1 MITIIRVH
9 ISFYYYMHNMPRGIP
24 NKPKAK
30 KVATVQVVQ
39 AEVEELTLVEELPL
53 FEQLLLSVEIEQRIT
68 TASWTISYSKWI
80 DCGPRNIAPQVTVL
94 LSEGYIG
101 PLVLNRN
108 FDGMLLCQFPLCNE
122 FVFIY
127 DPDLGL
133 NLCDGHSLVTKS
145 QIKIA
150 STPNVNSSNYK
161 TSARTIKHFFTRH
174 TSTAEILTKTT
185 EISND
190 MELPCN
196 RKRASNKA
204 SDAMTNISKLLLFNF
219 IC

>member
-1 MITIIRVH
+1 
-9 ISFYYYMHNMPRGIP
+9 
-24 NKPKAK
+24 
-30 KVATVQVVQ
+30 
-39 AEVEELTLVEELPL
+39 
-53 FEQLLLSVEIEQRIT
+53 
-68 TASWTISYSKWI
+68 
-80 DCGPRNIAPQVTVL
+80 
-94 LSEGYIG
+94 
-101 PLVLNRN
+101 
-108 FDGMLLCQFPLCNE
+108 MLLCQFPLCNE

-185 EISND
+185 EISKD

-204 SDAMTNISKLLLFNF
+204 SDSMTTISPVTDDSTIETNDAKRGKKDRYFGS
-219 IC
+219 IP